1 MPTLRVAD
9 AFEAD
14 EIQRRFGVLGEVAP
28 LAGLPPGRLDMAPGD
43 MAALVAQALELLGSY
58 YVHLPLKRTLY
69 AVDPLQRL
77 RILANRLS
85 DVEHGYLES
94 LTEDEFHEEM
104 ASVFTSL
111 RDLHTVYTLPEP
123 YRRRIAFLPF
133 VLEECDDGDG
143 PRFLVTKTYGTF
155 ADPAFA
161 PGARVT
167 HWNGIPIE
175 RAVELNADRTG
186 GSNRAARWARGAE
199 RLTFRWMG
207 RLSRPDEHWVT
218 ISYDAAG
225 EPRHLRFPW
234 LVVERAAPAA
244 SAPPAGRPSLAL
256 GVDHEGEWIRDVKQL
271 LYADHDKWDATPM
284 PEVLAYRTVPGGDGR
299 EYAYLR
305 LFSFSVPSGRVDAFV
320 ATVRRL
326 LASAPG
332 NGLVIDIRGNPGGDI
347 IAAERLLQLISPVA
361 IEPEPLDFI
370 NTPASSL
377 LAERLYSGSSAGRRF
392 NAIRREATSTASP
405 YIPSLPYGPR
415 ARYNEIGQVYQGP
428 VALVVDALSY
438 SAADV
443 FAAGFQ
449 DHGLGIVVGTDAQT
463 GGGGGN
469 VWPYD
474 SIRRLGAPDMPR
486 RLPHD
491 ASFDVA
497 VRRTTRVAR
506 RAGVVLEDRG
516 VVADGAPMPL
526 TSADVLAGNEELV
539 RAVVALLEHPARRHA
554 LRARYRG
561 TRRRFE
567 LEASELSRVD
577 VYLDDR
583 PFGSF
588 AEPDG
593 RAVALPA
600 DGAPPTTARFEGYA
614 SDEPGARPV
623 VTFRWRA
630 RGR

>member
-1 MPTLRVAD
+1 MPTLAVAD

-14 EIQRRFGVLGEVAP
+14 EIERRFGVLGEVTP
-28 LAGLPPGRLDMAPGD
+28 LAGLRLGRPDMAPWD

-69 AVDPLQRL
+69 AVDPLGRL

-85 DVEHGYLES
+85 DVERGYLES
-94 LTEDEFHEEM
+94 LTEGEFHEEM
-104 ASVFTSL
+104 ASIFTSL
-111 RDLHTVYTLPEP
+111 RDLHTTYTLPEP

-133 VLEECDDGDG
+133 LLEECDDGDG
-143 PRFLVTKTYGTF
+143 PRFLVTKVHGTF

-167 HWNGIPIE
+167 HWNGIPIR
-175 RAVELNADRTG
+175 RAVELNAERTG

-218 ISYDAAG
+218 MTYDTGG

-244 SAPPAGRPSLAL
+244 APRAGRPSLAL
-256 GVDHEGEWIRDVKQL
+256 GVDHEGEWIRDVKQA
-271 LYADHDKWDATPM
+271 LYADHDKWDAAPM
-284 PEVLAYRTVPGGDGR
+284 PEVLAYRTVPGSDGR
-299 EYAYLR
+299 PYGYLR
-305 LFSFSVPSGRVDAFV
+305 LFSFSVPGGRVDAFV
-320 ATVRRL
+320 GTVRRL
-326 LASAPG
+326 LASAPA

-370 NTPASSL
+370 NTPGSSA
-377 LAERLYSGSSAGRRF
+377 LAERLYSGPGAGTRF
-392 NAIRREATSTASP
+392 NAIRREATATASP
-405 YIPSLPYGPR
+405 YIPSLPYEPR
-415 ARYNEIGQVYQGP
+415 ARYNDIGQVYQGP
-428 VALVVDALSY
+428 VALVVDGLSY

-449 DHGLGIVVGTDAQT
+449 DHGLGIVVGTDPQT

-474 SIRRLGAPDMPR
+474 SIRRLGASGMPR

-516 VVADGAPMPL
+516 VVADRPAAPL
-526 TSADVLAGNEELV
+526 SSADVLGGNEELV
-539 RAVVALLEHPARRHA
+539 RGVIAQLGDPPRAYA

-561 TRRRFE
+561 SRRRFE
-567 LEASELSRVD
+567 LEAAELARVD
-577 VYLDDR
+577 VYLDGR

-593 RAVALPA
+593 RRIELPE
-600 DGAPPTTARFEGYA
+600 GGEPPASARFVGYA
-614 SDEPGARPV
+614 TDEPGARPAV
-623 VTFRWRA
+623 EVRWRA